1 MDNIKND
8 FYYVKR
14 LLKSIEVTSRYL
26 ESKSMDDLINDGY
39 LCDAIENRFTKIA
52 EDAKNLSKEF
62 KDSMTSIPWDG
73 IYSIR
78 NRVCHDYDV
87 VDYAILFKTI
97 KVNFPQFKQV
107 LLFSIPTHQMNLCP
121 EPFNFI
127 KTGSKKV
134 EMRLFDEKRRKLSI
148 GDLIVFANTETKEEL
163 LAEVTGLKQFNS
175 FDSLYANYKKT
186 DLGYKENE
194 IAKPEDMLTYYS
206 VEQIKKYGV
215 LAIEIKTY

>member
-26 ESKSMDDLINDGY
+26 AGKSMDDLVNDGY

-62 KDSMTSIPWDG
+62 KDSITSIPWDG

-97 KVNFPQFKQV
+97 KVIFPQFKQV
-107 LLFSIPTHQMNLCP
+107 LLSSIPTHQMNLCP
-121 EPFNFI
+121 EPFYLI
-127 KTGSKKV
+127 KTDNKKV

-148 GDLIVFANTETKEEL
+148 GDLIVFTNTETKEEI
-163 LAEVTGLKQFNS
+163 LAEIKDLKQFDT
-175 FDSLYANYKKT
+175 FESLYANYKKVE
-186 DLGYKENE
+186 LGYKENE
-194 IAKPEDMLTYYS
+194 IAKPEDMFAYYS
-206 VEQIKKYGV
+206 IKQIKKYGV